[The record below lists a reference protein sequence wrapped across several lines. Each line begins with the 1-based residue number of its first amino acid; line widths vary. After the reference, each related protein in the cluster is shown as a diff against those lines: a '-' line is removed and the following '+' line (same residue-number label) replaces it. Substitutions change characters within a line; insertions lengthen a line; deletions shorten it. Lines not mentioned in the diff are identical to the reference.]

1 MTDKIDILADISI
14 AVTGTAMLI
23 FGATSEGFIASAALV
38 WGGCFAGYLIATY
51 TGNDHA

>member
-23 FGATSEGFIASAALV
+23 FGATSEGFIASACLV
-38 WGGCFAGYLIATY
+38 WSGLFFGYIATTY
-51 TGNDHA
+51 IGENHA